1 MGHSDGQR
9 CSPVGQAFPLMAVL
23 HWIVLLSLLQTGQ
36 CYVRNQQA
44 PGDPVFLDA
53 ESATSFMSRS
63 LLANHWDF
71 ELVVK
76 GDLQRECIDE
86 TCNYEEAREIFE
98 DDEKTR
104 KFWSTYDKK
113 PDPSSSNLDVSGLV
127 AGILAI
133 VVTAVIATVLG
144 VYCYKNKKK
153 PRTRSGRTPVR
164 MGADGA
170 PVPEVVPLSGVVVPP
185 PPLPSYN
192 EALIHSGQHDAPPP
206 PYSGPSLEVALYQGP
221 LKETA

>member
-1 MGHSDGQR
+1 TRIKNKQ
-9 CSPVGQAFPLMAVL
+9 
-23 HWIVLLSLLQTGQ
+23 
-36 CYVRNQQA
+36 YNNN
-44 PGDPVFLDA
+44 GDPVFLDA

-98 DDEKTR
+98 DDEKTVR
-104 KFWSTYDKK
+104 ILRVHSDVI
-113 PDPSSSNLDVSGLV
+113 SSNLDVSGLV

-206 PYSGPSLEVALYQGP
+206 PYSGEAPSEPAEPGDD
-221 LKETA
+221 